1 MHYTINTQKNI
12 TIPRSSSCPLRI
24 ALVNVV
30 VNLEVR
36 QAQAKTRMARLGN
49 SSNLH
54 RNYHKKRTAERF
66 TVTGQ
71 CTMPTNLKRT
81 PRGRFSNDLIWFV
94 SRFAH

>member
-1 MHYTINTQKNI
+1 MLGSFLECTIQLIHRKNI

-66 TVTGQ
+66 TLTGQ
-71 CTMPTNLKRT
+71 YTMGTLNEPPGDDSQK
-81 PRGRFSNDLIWFV
+81 S
-94 SRFAH
+94 